1 MATGPRTALG
11 SCPFQSARAVALSV
25 LVKSIASE
33 EGVDVLLERAL
44 SSSSFDLRDR
54 GLVHELTYGVLRRL
68 MTIDWRLVPVLD
80 KPLSRLPLVVQMLLR
95 LGAYQIIFLDR
106 IPQSAAVNES
116 VKLAK
121 RQAQALGRDWSGFVN
136 AVLRQLI
143 RAPVPSWPVVE
154 TNAAKAL
161 AVRYSVPEWLSAR
174 WIGRLGIA
182 LAEMVCEQSSG
193 VPPLTLRVNRL
204 KISREDYLTMLH
216 GARVP
221 AKPTSISPLGVIL
234 EEGRPIPSLPGF
246 REGFFYV
253 EDEAAQLIPP
263 LLDLRPGQ
271 VILDACAAPG
281 GKATHMAELI
291 DDQGTIYALDRV
303 AERLALLRGNCARL
317 GLTSVVPLAGD
328 ARYPSTWL
336 RALEPEARDRSRD
349 ALAGF
354 DRILVDAPC
363 SGLGVL
369 RRHPEAKW
377 RKDSSVFE
385 RHHRLQGEILNAVA
399 PCLRPGGVLVYSTCS
414 TEPEETE
421 AVVEEFCRTH
431 ADFRR
436 ESVAPWLPFEARGFV
451 TPQGDL
457 STIGN
462 RSSMD
467 SFYAARLKK
476 DQ

>member
-1 MATGPRTALG
+1 MPTSPRTVLG
-11 SCPFQSARAVALSV
+11 SRPPQSARAVALTV
-25 LVKSIASE
+25 LVKSITFRG
-33 EGVDVLLERAL
+33 GVDVLLERAL
-44 SSSSFDLRDR
+44 ESSSFDFRDR
-54 GLVHELTYGVLRRL
+54 GLVQELTYGVLRRL
-68 MTIDWRLVPVLD
+68 MTIDWRLEPVLE

-121 RQAQALGRDWSGFVN
+121 MQARALGRDWSGFVN

-143 RAPVPSWPVVE
+143 RAPVPPWPAVE
-154 TNAAKAL
+154 AGAAKAL
-161 AVRYSVPEWLSAR
+161 AVRYAVPEWLSAR

-182 LAEMVCEQSSG
+182 LAEAVCEQSSR
-193 VPPLTLRVNRL
+193 VPPVTLRVNRL
-204 KISREDYLTMLH
+204 KISREEYLAMLH
-216 GARVP
+216 GARVS
-221 AKPTSISPLGVIL
+221 AKPSSISPVGIIL

-246 REGFFYV
+246 QEGFFYV

-281 GKATHMAELI
+281 GKATHIAELI
-291 DDQGTIYALDRV
+291 RDQGTVYALDRV
-303 AERLALLRGNCARL
+303 AGRLALLRRNCARL
-317 GLTSVVPLAGD
+317 GIKSVVPLAGD
-328 ARYPSTWL
+328 ARHPSAWVQAIEEG
-336 RALEPEARDRSRD
+336 RARFRV
-349 ALAGF
+349 

-377 RKDSSVFE
+377 RKDSAGFE
-385 RHHRLQGEILNAVA
+385 RHHRLQVEILNAVA

-414 TEPEETE
+414 TEPEENE
-421 AVVEEFCRTH
+421 AVVEEFCRTN

-436 ESVAPWLPFEARGFV
+436 ESVAPWLPSEARGFL
-451 TPQGDL
+451 TRQGDL

-462 RSSMD
+462 RHSMD
-467 SFYAARLKK
+467 SFYAARLMKAP
-476 DQ
+476 